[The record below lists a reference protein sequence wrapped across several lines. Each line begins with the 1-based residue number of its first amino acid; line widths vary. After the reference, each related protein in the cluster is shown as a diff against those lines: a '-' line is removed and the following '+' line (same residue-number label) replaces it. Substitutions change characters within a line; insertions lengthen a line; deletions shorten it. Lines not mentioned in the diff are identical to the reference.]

1 MTSMSNN
8 TKQTHTEVKAALAN
22 YASDAD
28 AVNLQWFFKTGP
40 GEYGE
45 GDQFIGV
52 RVPMIRKVCKEFKH
66 LPLTEAQKLIESP
79 FHEHRMAGLIILT
92 LQYPRATSQVKNDIF
107 DLYMRELMRR
117 NINNWDLVDV
127 TCRQIVGEH
136 LRDDRAQLYTLAESN
151 NLWERRVSIIST
163 FAYIAR
169 GDAST
174 SLDLAELLLHDHE
187 DLMHK
192 AVGWTLR
199 EVGKR
204 CDEQLLRDFLDRH
217 ARGMPRTALRYAIEH
232 LPETQRQYYL
242 SIKKT

>member
-1 MTSMSNN
+1 MRA
-8 TKQTHTEVKAALAN
+8 EDVKAALQAH
-22 YASDAD
+22 ASDAD
-28 AVNLQWFFKTGP
+28 AVNLQRFFKTGP

-45 GDQFIGV
+45 GDMFLGV
-52 RVPMIRKVCKEFKH
+52 RVPMIRKVCKEFRQ
-66 LPLTEAQKLIESP
+66 LPLAEVQKLIESP

-92 LQYPRATSQVKNDIF
+92 LQYPRASTRAKNDIF
-107 DLYMRELMRR
+107 DLYMRELSRR

-127 TCRQIVGEH
+127 TCRHIVGEH
-136 LRDDRAQLYTLAESN
+136 VRGDRAVLYKLAKSD

-169 GDAST
+169 GDAAT
-174 SLDLAELLLHDHE
+174 SIELAELLLHDQE

-204 CDEQLLRDFLDRH
+204 CDEQLLRNFLNRH
-217 ARGMPRTALRYAIEH
+217 AHHMQRTALRYAIEH
-232 LPETQRQYYL
+232 LPSADRQHYM
-242 SIKKT
+242 KKKS

>member
-1 MTSMSNN
+1 MTVEDVVSEM
-8 TKQTHTEVKAALAN
+8 QN

-52 RVPMIRKVCKEFKH
+52 RVPMIRKVCKEFRQ
-66 LPLTEAQKLIESP
+66 LSLAEVQKLIESP

-92 LQYPRATSQVKNDIF
+92 LQYPRASNQAKNDIL
-107 DLYMRELMRR
+107 DLYMQELKRR

-127 TCRQIVGEH
+127 TCRHIVGEH
-136 LRDDRAQLYTLAESN
+136 VRDNREVLFELAKSD

-163 FAYIAR
+163 FAYIAH

-174 SLDLAELLLHDHE
+174 SLELAELLLHDHE

-217 ARGMPRTALRYAIEH
+217 AHDMPRTALRYAIEH
-232 LPETQRQYYL
+232 LPEIDRQYYL
-242 SIKKT
+242 LCKDTA

>member
-1 MTSMSNN
+1 MSNN

>member
-1 MTSMSNN
+1 MISMTAQN
-8 TKQTHTEVKAALAN
+8 VKDELQK

-28 AVNLQWFFKTGP
+28 AVNLQRFFKTGP

-52 RVPMIRKVCKEFKH
+52 RVPMMRKVCKEFQQ
-66 LPLTEAQKLIESP
+66 LPLGEVQKLIESP

-92 LQYPRATSQVKNDIF
+92 LQYPRASNQAKNDIF
-107 DLYMRELMRR
+107 DLYMQELTKR

-127 TCRQIVGEH
+127 TCRHIVGEH
-136 LRDDRAQLYTLAESN
+136 LQGDRGRLYELAKSD

-163 FAYIAR
+163 FAYIAH
-169 GDAST
+169 GDAVT
-174 SLDLAELLLHDHE
+174 SLELAELLLHDRE

-204 CDEQLLRDFLDRH
+204 CDEQLLCDFLDRH
-217 ARGMPRTALRYAIEH
+217 AHDMPRTALRYAIEH
-232 LPETQRQYYL
+232 LPESDRQHYL
-242 SIKKT
+242 HSRIL

>member
-1 MTSMSNN
+1 MTVQDI
-8 TKQTHTEVKAALAN
+8 KDELQK
-22 YASDAD
+22 YASDTD

-45 GDQFIGV
+45 GDQFLGV
-52 RVPMIRKVCKEFKH
+52 RVPMIRKVCKEFRQ
-66 LPLTEAQKLIESP
+66 LSLGEVQKLIESP
-79 FHEHRMAGLIILT
+79 LHEHRMAGLIILT
-92 LQYPRATSQVKNDIF
+92 LQYPRASNQAKNDIF
-107 DLYMRELMRR
+107 DLYMQELTKR

-136 LRDDRAQLYTLAESN
+136 LQGDRGQLYELAKSN

-174 SLDLAELLLHDHE
+174 SLDLAELLLCDRE

>member
-1 MTSMSNN
+1 MRA
-8 TKQTHTEVKAALAN
+8 EDVKAALQAH
-22 YASDAD
+22 ASDAD
-28 AVNLQWFFKTGP
+28 AVNLQRFFKTGP

-45 GDQFIGV
+45 GDMFLGV
-52 RVPMIRKVCKEFKH
+52 RVPMIRKVCKEFRQ
-66 LPLTEAQKLIESP
+66 LPLAEVQKLIESP

-92 LQYPRATSQVKNDIF
+92 LQYPRASTRAKNDIVE
-107 DLYMRELMRR
+107 LYMRELSKR

-127 TCRQIVGEH
+127 TCRHIVGEH
-136 LRDDRAQLYTLAESN
+136 VRGDRAVLYKLAKSD

-169 GDAST
+169 GDAAT
-174 SLDLAELLLHDHE
+174 SIELAELLLHDQE

-204 CDEQLLRDFLDRH
+204 CDEQLLRNFLNRH
-217 ARGMPRTALRYAIEH
+217 AHHMPRTALRYAIEH
-232 LPETQRQYYL
+232 LPPADRQHYM
-242 SIKKT
+242 KKKS

>member
-1 MTSMSNN
+1 MTA
-8 TKQTHTEVKAALAN
+8 EGVKAALQVH
-22 YASDAD
+22 ASDAD
-28 AVNLQWFFKTGP
+28 ALNLQWFFKTGP

-45 GDQFIGV
+45 GDMFLGV
-52 RVPMIRKVCKEFKH
+52 RVPMIRKVCKEFRL
-66 LPLTEAQKLIESP
+66 LPLPEVQKLIESP

-92 LQYPRATSQVKNDIF
+92 LQYPRASTRAKNDIF
-107 DLYMRELMRR
+107 ELYMRELSKR

-127 TCRQIVGEH
+127 TCRHIVGEH
-136 LRDDRAQLYTLAESN
+136 VRGDRAVLYKLAKSN

-169 GDAST
+169 GDATT
-174 SLDLAELLLHDHE
+174 SLELAELLLHDQE

-204 CDEQLLRDFLDRH
+204 CDEELLRNFLNRH
-217 ARGMPRTALRYAIEH
+217 AHHMPRTALRYAIEH
-232 LPETQRQYYL
+232 LHPADRQHYM
-242 SIKKT
+242 KKKG

>member
-1 MTSMSNN
+1 MTAQN
-8 TKQTHTEVKAALAN
+8 VKDELQK
-22 YASDAD
+22 YASDTD

-45 GDQFIGV
+45 GDQFLGV
-52 RVPMIRKVCKEFKH
+52 RVPKIRTVCKEFKQ
-66 LPLTEAQKLIESP
+66 LPLPEVQKLIESP

-92 LQYPRATSQVKNDIF
+92 LQYPRASTRAKNDIF
-107 DLYMRELMRR
+107 ELYMRELTKR

-127 TCRQIVGEH
+127 TCRHIVGEH
-136 LRDDRAQLYTLAESN
+136 VRDNRELLYTLAKSD
-151 NLWERRVSIIST
+151 NLWERRTSIIST

-169 GDAST
+169 GDATT
-174 SLDLAELLLHDHE
+174 SIELAELLLHDRE

-204 CDEQLLRDFLDRH
+204 CDEQLLRNFLNRH
-217 ARGMPRTALRYAIEH
+217 AHHMPRTALRYAIEH
-232 LPETQRQYYL
+232 LPPADRQHYM
-242 SIKKT
+242 KKKD

>member
-1 MTSMSNN
+1 MTA
-8 TKQTHTEVKAALAN
+8 EDVKVMLQAH
-22 YASDAD
+22 ASDAD

-52 RVPMIRKVCKEFKH
+52 RVPMIRKVCREYRN
-66 LPLTEAQKLIESP
+66 LPLPEVQKLIESP

-92 LQYPRATSQVKNDIF
+92 LQYPRASTRAKNDIF
-107 DLYMRELMRR
+107 DLYMRELTKR

-127 TCRQIVGEH
+127 TCRHIVGEH
-136 LRDDRAQLYTLAESN
+136 VRENRAVLYKLANSD

-169 GDAST
+169 GDATT
-174 SLDLAELLLHDHE
+174 SLELAELLLHDRE